1 MKYIIP
7 LVILGV
13 LLIYFIYTGGD
24 ETSEIEAVFNEI
36 IDSGRNKDLEGVT
49 EHFSLYY
56 KDEYGVS
63 YPVVKNIVSNT
74 FERFDSLD
82 GGYGNVS
89 VSLGEDENGE
99 KLAYANVD
107 VKVTGIEGGI
117 PHTLLGTED
126 TPDNITVTLK
136 KSTFRGWKIIKIEGI
151 DSAVNSG
158 VY

>member
-7 LVILGV
+7 IFILWV

-24 ETSEIEAVFNEI
+24 ETSEIEAVFNDI
-36 IDSGRNKDLEGVT
+36 IESGKNKDLEGVT

-56 KDEYGVS
+56 RDEYGVS
-63 YPVVKNIVSNT
+63 YPVVKNIVSST
-74 FERFDSLD
+74 FEKFDSLD
-82 GGYGNVS
+82 GSYGNVS
-89 VSLGEDENGE
+89 VSLGEGENGE
-99 KLAYANVD
+99 KLAYTNVD
-107 VKVTGIEGGI
+107 VTAIGTRGGI

-151 DSAVNSG
+151 DSAAKG
-158 VY
+158 DIH